1 MKKKFAFVDGLSGH
15 FLPKQGRADP
25 RRAGSTTS
33 TIPSLAN
40 VSNIIQDAVKSLRDA
55 NGSAKILL
63 IVDQL
68 DFILAAGGDG
78 VGAVDVGELL
88 TSLREVRTVLVKL
101 LSLEC

>member
-1 MKKKFAFVDGLSGH
+1 MDGLSGL
-15 FLPKQGRADP
+15 FLPKQRRTDP

-40 VSNIIQDAVKSLRDA
+40 VSNIIQDAVKSLRDT

-68 DFILAAGGDG
+68 DLVLASGGDG
-78 VGAVDVGELL
+78 VGAVDLEELL
-88 TSLREVRTVLVKL
+88 TNLREVRTVFVKQ